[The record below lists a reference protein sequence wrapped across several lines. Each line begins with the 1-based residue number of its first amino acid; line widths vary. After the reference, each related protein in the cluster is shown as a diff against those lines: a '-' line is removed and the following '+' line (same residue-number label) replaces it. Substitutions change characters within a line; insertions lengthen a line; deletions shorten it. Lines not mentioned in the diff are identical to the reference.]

1 MLENLH
7 WLGHSGFYV
16 ESKKG
21 TTVYFDP
28 YHVQDGLPKADI
40 ILVSHDHFD
49 HCSPADIQKV
59 SKPGTVVVGP
69 ASIASKLQGP
79 MKAVSAGGKL
89 TIGDIGIEAVPAY
102 NPAKPFHPRSSG
114 YLGFVVAID
123 GTSIYHAG
131 DTDVIPEM
139 KKIKADVALLPVG
152 GTYTMN
158 SAEAAEAVEAIR
170 PKVAVPM
177 HYGSVA
183 GSAQDAQEFKRLCKS
198 EVRILE
204 VERP

>member
-1 MLENLH
+1 MHENVH
-7 WLGHSGFYV
+7 WLGHAGFYV

-21 TTVYFDP
+21 TKVYFDP
-28 YHVQDGLPKADI
+28 YQIQGGLPKADV

-49 HCSPADIQKV
+49 HCSPADIAKI
-59 SKPGTVVVGP
+59 SKPDTVVVGP
-69 ASIASKLQGP
+69 ASIASKLPGSV
-79 MKAVSAGGKL
+79 KAISAGGRI

-102 NPAKPFHPRSSG
+102 NPAKPFHPKSSG
-114 YLGFVVAID
+114 YLGFVVSVD

-131 DTDVIPEM
+131 DTDLIPEM
-139 KKIKADVALLPVG
+139 KEIKADVALLPVG
-152 GTYTMN
+152 GTYTMDP
-158 SAEAAEAVEAIR
+158 SEAARAVEAIKPR
-170 PKVAVPM
+170 VAVPM

-183 GSAQDAQEFKRLCKS
+183 GSVRDAEEFKRLCKS